1 VRILTKKYLSKI
13 HEKRYIISMGKE
25 KRTKKETTF
34 KENLGKLMLDLGK
47 LVFGGMFIAGIL
59 RGELPQTTIIM
70 SGLALAIV
78 GFILGLLWTTK
89 EKKTVENKE

>member
-1 VRILTKKYLSKI
+1 
-13 HEKRYIISMGKE
+13 MGKE
-25 KRTKKETTF
+25 KKPKKETTF

-59 RGELPQTTIIM
+59 RGELPQTAIIM

-78 GFILGLLWTTK
+78 GFVLGLLWTTK
-89 EKKTVENKE
+89 EKNP